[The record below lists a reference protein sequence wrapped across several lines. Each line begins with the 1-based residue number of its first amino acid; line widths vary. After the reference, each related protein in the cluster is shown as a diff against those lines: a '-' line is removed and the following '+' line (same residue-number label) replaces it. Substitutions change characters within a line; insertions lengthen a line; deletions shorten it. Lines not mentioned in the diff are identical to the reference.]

1 MNRKSFIFSVR
12 RYIWKMLIPSN
23 NFAEN
28 PQKFPEIFPGNPQN
42 FPGIFH
48 RKIRRKCR
56 QLFWGISRNPF
67 RGTRSEEFLETHS
80 KDFLITLSKEFL
92 VTNYREFLGANS
104 VDKVY
109 GNSWEFPAKNS
120 SEPNPGNFLG
130 TIPKIF
136 LRVPLEYLEIFS
148 AYSCVNSLTRT

>member
-1 MNRKSFIFSVR
+1 
-12 RYIWKMLIPSN
+12 MLFPSN
-23 NFAEN
+23 NFAEIPRNFSWESPEFPRNLSQEN
-28 PQKFPEIFPGNPQN
+28 PV
-42 FPGIFH
+42 
-48 RKIRRKCR
+48 KIW

-92 VTNYREFLGANS
+92 VTNYREFLVANS

-109 GNSWEFPAKNS
+109 GNSWEFPAKS
-120 SEPNPGNFLG
+120 SSKPIPGNFLG